1 MKLTIEEKL
10 ETMTDAL
17 VNFIGTRDVKKLKSM
32 RKGYLQLAEVSDDSG
47 EPSDDLNRITVLL
60 DSLIL
65 ALQK

>member
-1 MKLTIEEKL
+1 MEEKFKI
-10 ETMTDAL
+10 MTKAL
-17 VNFIGTRDVKKLKSM
+17 VDFIGTRDVRKLKSM

-47 EPSDDLNRITVLL
+47 ESSDHLNKIIALL

>member
-1 MKLTIEEKL
+1 
-10 ETMTDAL
+10 MTDAL